1 MSAFITVIRAKK
13 LENLPQPD
21 IGRGQDTGTDAK
33 LRGVEVELAKE
44 IMELTARF
52 VFQAH
57 LNDRIGIAKEV
68 HCVVYQRM

>member
-1 MSAFITVIRAKK
+1 MSAFITVVRAKK
-13 LENLPQPD
+13 PENLPQPD

-33 LRGVEVELAKE
+33 FRGVEVELAE
-44 IMELTARF
+44 QVMELSARL

-68 HCVVYQRM
+68 H